1 MTEGYSVLTKSLRV
15 RSHLTT
21 TMRFFCRHVQTYM
34 LVVMQPISE
43 NMLPM
48 SKICVAVTKCERAL
62 TYNYN
67 YHCSVMVIALDS

>member
-21 TMRFFCRHVQTYM
+21 TMRFFCRHVQTVM
-34 LVVMQPISE
+34 LAVMQPISE

-48 SKICVAVTKCERAL
+48 SKICVAVTNCERAL
-62 TYNYN
+62 TYN
-67 YHCSVMVIALDS
+67 YHCSVMVIAMDS